1 MPPEKKAAIGPTI
14 LVKDGVMSS
23 QFENDMK
30 AREHDA
36 QKRRAHQ
43 DTQYQMSKQGVGA
56 DGSIARLGNNRM
68 ITQDAPH
75 LVLYYK
81 KYDQECVSE
90 ITMVPKQGSPAEME
104 VMFTLVCI
112 KCLNRGVSHGQAQL
126 MVRQSH
132 RNFWID
138 DRVQNRMPIKLS
150 TGAIVQPAGKVT
162 AAETIRCTNVGC
174 GWAVKIIDS
183 VVDEV

>member
-1 MPPEKKAAIGPTI
+1 MPKPPSNSFPTI

-30 AREHDA
+30 QREQDA
-36 QKRRAHQ
+36 QRRRQHQ
-43 DTQYQMSKQGVGA
+43 DQQYKMSQQRVGA
-56 DGSIARLGNNRM
+56 DGGIARLGSSRM

-75 LVLYYK
+75 LVLYYR

-90 ITMVPKQGSPAEME
+90 ITMVPKPGSPEME
-104 VMFTLVCI
+104 LMFTLVCI
-112 KCLNRGVSHGQAQL
+112 KCLNRKISQGEAQL

-138 DRVQNRMPIKLS
+138 DRAHNRMPVKLS
-150 TGAIVQPAGKVT
+150 NGALVNPAGKVT
-162 AAETIRCTNVGC
+162 VADVVRCTNTGC